1 MVLIIAALVLT
12 MKQATLPKGQREG
25 SYILRVLRFNVSFE
39 DPLAVFKYGLQWLGS
54 WELRNNSGQSQEH
67 ARVGHDL
74 TTKPPPLGLIE
85 NGETGIQR
93 RKKLASRSHSLLVW
107 LCPVATIRIKGQCT
121 PSVRLTLL
129 TGKDHRAH
137 QKYQGP
143 SWVPTLDS
151 RIPCYC

>member
-1 MVLIIAALVLT
+1 MVKNLQCKRASFDPWVRKIPWRRKWQPTPVF
-12 MKQATLPKGQREG
+12 LPGESHGQR
-25 SYILRVLRFNVSFE
+25 S
-39 DPLAVFKYGLQWLGS
+39 LAVHGV
-54 WELRNNSGQSQEH
+54 

-143 SWVPTLDS
+143 S
-151 RIPCYC
+151 